1 MWRMHAEAVRRGGIP
16 SMPGLI
22 HDSSRAI
29 CCAECIASY
38 DLHYDLDTEM
48 SSTLCSILA
57 AEIIT
62 ARHPDHEPSLVLEL
76 PGQGTEKSKKVIA
89 WSMRLDFGNSRKQR
103 PDVISKVAFGELSH
117 SLER

>member
-1 MWRMHAEAVRRGGIP
+1 MHAEAVRRGGIP

-29 CCAECIASY
+29 SCAECNASY
-38 DLHYDLDTEM
+38 DLHYDLDAEM

-76 PGQGTEKSKKVIA
+76 PEQGTEKSKKEIA
-89 WSMRLDFGNSRKQR
+89 WSIRLDLGNLRKKR
-103 PDVISKVAFGELSH
+103 PDVI
-117 SLER
+117 

>member
-29 CCAECIASY
+29 SCAECNASY
-38 DLHYDLDTEM
+38 DLHYDLDAEK

-62 ARHPDHEPSLVLEL
+62 ARHPDHEPSFVLEL
-76 PGQGTEKSKKVIA
+76 PEQGTEKSKKEIA
-89 WSMRLDFGNSRKQR
+89 WSIRLDLGNLRKKR
-103 PDVISKVAFGELSH
+103 PDVI
-117 SLER
+117 